1 MPAKNIFNFIE
12 LKFDS
17 LVNQTNTWL
26 RNQYQKSDL
35 LFNSSSPYG
44 QMLIFIEEVFR
55 HTMIYQKRSV
65 EQINIEQTIDPKVI
79 WNISRIAGHSPT
91 RPISATGTLMF
102 KLKPGINI
110 NEEISSGTFTINNY
124 TVVKNKTNNL
134 KYSIVLGT
142 DSNIYNMNTSTQFF
156 ANIIQGQFETQTFTG
171 AAEPDQSISVNISSE
186 SLIENFNVLVYV
198 NGYPLTIKEHKY
210 SMTSGELSCV
220 VKTGFNGGVD
230 VEFGTDD
237 FGFIPAL
244 GSIIEVKYLL
254 TEGQRGDIL
263 NPINNDW
270 TFIDMINDS
279 DGNSLE
285 MEDLFNIEVDVNIGL
300 SSNGESP
307 KFTKSLIPYVSRNFI
322 LSTPPQFIFHL
333 KRLNMFSKINAFNK
347 SDDNN
352 FGSNI
357 TSTVINTKMQELK
370 KSISNGKS
378 SAYIQNKMI
387 NFENA
392 YYEYFSN
399 TNDNQIYL
407 YLIPKIS
414 NYFTDSVN
422 YFNVPV
428 DVFYLDDVEQQKIV
442 NYIKKMGILSM
453 TSELVIIQP
462 KITKYVSYVYVRR
475 YDDVIETNIKQD
487 IISKMSDYLLNNER
501 FDRIVK
507 SDLIKIL
514 KGVDGVDSIDIH
526 FVSQNNED
534 YHARNSNLI
543 QKGLKQKNLKF
554 SKLSKKSIVS
564 INTKSITP
572 ISELVIN
579 DKDKVNSYD
588 NNAIIGLDPV
598 HGDIIIS
605 KDEYAIIRGGWKDR
619 DNLYYNENPD
629 SDGLTSIN
637 IIFDGV
643 TKKENKTV

>member
-12 LKFDS
+12 LKFKD
-17 LVNQTNTWL
+17 LTEQTNTWL
-26 RNQYQKSDL
+26 RNVYQKSDI

-44 QMLIFIEEVFR
+44 QLLTFIEEVFR
-55 HTMIYQKRSV
+55 HNMIYQKRSV

-79 WNISRIAGHSPT
+79 WNIARIAGHSPT
-91 RPISATGTLMF
+91 RPISSTGTLMF

-110 NEEISSGTFTINNY
+110 NEEISSGIFTINNY
-124 TVVKNKTNNL
+124 TVIKNKTNNL
-134 KYSIVLGT
+134 KYSIMLGT
-142 DSNIYNMNTSTQFF
+142 DANVYNMNESAQFF
-156 ANIIQGQFETQTFTG
+156 TNIIQGEFETQTFTG
-171 AAEPDQSISVNISSE
+171 AAEPSQSISVNISSE
-186 SLIENFNVLVYV
+186 SLIENFNVLVFV
-198 NGYPLTIKEHKY
+198 DNYPLTIKEHKY
-210 SMTSGELSCV
+210 SMLPDEYSCV
-220 VKTGFNGGVD
+220 VRTGFNGGVD
-230 VEFGTDD
+230 VEFGTND
-237 FGFIPAL
+237 FGFVPSL

-263 NPINNDW
+263 NPISNDW
-270 TFIDMINDS
+270 TFIDTIRDS

-285 MEDLFNIEVDVNIGL
+285 MEDLFNIEVDINIGL

-307 KFTKSLIPYVSRNFI
+307 KFTKSLIPYVSRNFV

-357 TSTVINTKMQELK
+357 TSQIVDVKIQELK
-370 KSISNGKS
+370 KSISLGKS
-378 SAYIQNKMI
+378 SAYIENKML

-422 YFNVPV
+422 YFNVPI
-428 DVFYLDDVEQQKIV
+428 DVFYLDSVEQNKII

-453 TSELVIIQP
+453 TSELIIIQP
-462 KITKYVSYVYVRR
+462 KITKYVSYIYVRR
-475 YDDVIETNIKQD
+475 FDDVTETNIKQD
-487 IISKMSDYLLNNER
+487 IISNMSKYLLNNER

-507 SDLIKIL
+507 SDLIKEL
-514 KGVDGVDSIDIH
+514 KSIDGIDSVDIH
-526 FVSQNNED
+526 FISQKNEN
-534 YHARNSNLI
+534 YHARNSRLI

-554 SKLSKKSIVS
+554 SKLTKRKSIVN
-564 INTKSITP
+564 INTKNITP
-572 ISELVIN
+572 ISELVITN
-579 DKDKVNSYD
+579 DKVESYD
-588 NNAIIGLDPV
+588 NDAIIGLDPV
-598 HGDIIIS
+598 HGDIIIG

-619 DNLYYNENPD
+619 NNLYYNENPD
-629 SDGLTSIN
+629 SEGLTSIN

-643 TKKENKTV
+643 TNKENKL